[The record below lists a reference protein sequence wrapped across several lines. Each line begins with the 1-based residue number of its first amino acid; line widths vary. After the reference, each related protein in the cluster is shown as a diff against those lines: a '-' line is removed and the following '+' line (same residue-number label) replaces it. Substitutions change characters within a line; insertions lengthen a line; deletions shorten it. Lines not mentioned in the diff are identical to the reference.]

1 VIFPV
6 LPLTE
11 EQHHEYE
18 LENKTCISC
27 LLSLLS
33 YQLCDIYMH
42 HTSARELWDALDR
55 MYAESDAGCELYV
68 NDQHHEYKMVND

>member
-1 VIFPV
+1 
-6 LPLTE
+6 
-11 EQHHEYE
+11 
-18 LENKTCISC
+18 
-27 LLSLLS
+27 
-33 YQLCDIYMH
+33 MH